1 MTSLLSSS
9 PDSGTR
15 MRAFACRPH
24 LHAHAQYRLWS
35 SRYRLMKRPEIIMAG
50 NANFKELGEP
60 IHGGRAIAAILD
72 GKTIGIAG
80 YYLDKGRVV
89 VYSKITPTLRLHKR
103 TIIRGAMIIA
113 GMVDKE
119 QAPALALAEDGTHGS
134 EASLG

>member
-1 MTSLLSSS
+1 M
-9 PDSGTR
+9 
-15 MRAFACRPH
+15 A
-24 LHAHAQYRLWS
+24 
-35 SRYRLMKRPEIIMAG
+35 SRT
-50 NANFKELGEP
+50 NFDELGEP

-113 GMVDKE
+113 GMVDKV
-119 QAPALALAEDGTHGS
+119 QAPAVALAEDETPGS
-134 EASLG
+134 EALLEHIGFERVEENIYGRTPWRRLVH